1 MAGKNSSKDKESDYI
16 TSEQYEN
23 ALKSDDYAKFAD
35 TFNEEKTQKLIQD
48 SINKLILK
56 SIACDHDTRNKVKE
70 IIKEIEKED
79 FKAFLRKIGTLAGG
93 AIIYIL
99 GLLTSAFVSWLV
111 QSISKS

>member
-1 MAGKNSSKDKESDYI
+1 MAGKNLSKDKESDYI

-56 SIACDHDTRNKVKE
+56 AIACDHETRAKLKE
-70 IIKEIEKED
+70 IIKEVEKED
-79 FKAFLRKIGTLAGG
+79 FKSFLRKIGTLLGG
-93 AIIYIL
+93 ALIYIL
-99 GLLTSAFVSWLV
+99 GLLTSALVSWFM
-111 QSISKS
+111 QTISKR